1 VSRYAG
7 TTKQRGYGASHQ
19 ALRKQLLARWRPG
32 DPCARCGQPMMYRWL
47 ATPDGRRVSA
57 IDLGHTDD
65 RRSYTGL
72 EHRSCNRRDGQRK
85 TTAVLRRRG
94 GLTARQLAAVRM
106 RQWQASA
113 MAKAGEARQA
123 RTW

>member
-1 VSRYAG
+1 VSRYTG
-7 TTKQRGYGASHQ
+7 TTAQRGYGASHQ

-32 DPCARCGQPMMYRWL
+32 DPCARCGQPMLYRWM
-47 ATPDGRRVSA
+47 TDGSGRRTSA

-65 RRSYTGL
+65 RTAYTGL

-94 GLTARQLAAVRM
+94 PMPARQLAAVRM

-113 MAKAGEARQA
+113 KAVAGAARQA
-123 RTW
+123 RNW